1 MKTSALYASLLP
13 LLARASPLV
22 ARQVGETHGIDYL
35 MGKLLALMN
44 GPPAWVSQSLCL
56 FLS

>member
-1 MKTSALYASLLP
+1 MKTTVFYASLLP

-22 ARQVGETHGIDYL
+22 ARQVGETHGIDYI

-44 GPPAWVSQSLCL
+44 GPPAWVSQSLRL
-56 FLS
+56 FPS